1 MESLYPQRL
10 GVGQATAKTRAK
22 ENNIKAHVLQ
32 RHPIKCKVDG
42 DVSKIIFALGWQD
55 IIKMQSKTGF

>member
-22 ENNIKAHVLQ
+22 EHKHQSSCVAATSHQ
-32 RHPIKCKVDG
+32 VDG

>member
-32 RHPIKCKVDG
+32 RHPIKWTVMCQRSYLHWG
-42 DVSKIIFALGWQD
+42 G
-55 IIKMQSKTGF
+55 KTL